1 MVCRQKVD
9 FAESAPNKSGV
20 RARFIIAHGFQGAG
34 AGPPQ
39 ALLTT
44 DPGMN
49 VAMISQER
57 RLNTKVEGKFRP

>member
-20 RARFIIAHGFQGAG
+20 RARFIIAHDLQGAG

-44 DPGMN
+44 VPGMN
-49 VAMISQER
+49 IAMISQER
-57 RLNTKVEGKFRP
+57 WLEYKGGRQV